1 MKENRRTIVSVVAKS
16 NTGKTTLLE
25 KLISELKQRGY
36 RVGALKHDAH
46 RFDIDHK
53 NKDSW
58 RLTQAGADTMVI
70 TSKEKLAMVKMN
82 QETVEPEVTDI
93 VDRYFNDVDIVL
105 TEGFKGN
112 TFPKIE
118 VHRRERS
125 QTLLC
130 RGEVND
136 PTLFAIASDEPLDM
150 DVPVY
155 DINDALGICDFIE
168 EKFLRRKN

>member
-1 MKENRRTIVSVVAKS
+1 MKNRVIVSIVAKS
-16 NTGKTTLLE
+16 GTGKTTLLE
-25 KLISELKQRGY
+25 KLIAELKIRGY

-82 QETVEPEVTDI
+82 QQSEEPDVMEI
-93 VDRYFNDVDIVL
+93 VNHYFTDVDLVL

-118 VHRRERS
+118 VHRKERS
-125 QTLLC
+125 DTLLC
-130 RGEVND
+130 RGDLYDKSLLAV
-136 PTLFAIASDEPLDM
+136 ASDEPLDM

-155 DINDALGICDFIE
+155 DINDALGLCDFIE
-168 EKFLRRKN
+168 ERFLRQVS